1 MPSAQLTSCYHFK
14 VEYLKDLN
22 EEQKKAVLH
31 RDRPLLVLA
40 GAGSGKTRVITY
52 RILSLIRE
60 GVSPSEIL
68 AITFTNKAAKEMK
81 DRVGKL
87 LGKDKMLNFPVFS
100 GEYPFIST
108 FHSLGVHLLRQN
120 YSILGIPKH
129 FSIFDRQDS
138 LKLVKEALERSGLD
152 PKQHDASKILGA
164 ISRLK
169 GDMLRPEDIEGET
182 GSYSRKNLA
191 QIYSNYQ
198 KILKEEKGFD
208 FDDLLLE
215 SLSLLKNNK
224 AVLKKYNDL
233 WKYIHIDEYQ
243 DTNLVQYEMAKILS
257 PHGNIC
263 VVGDVD
269 QNIYSWRGADI
280 RNILNFERDFE
291 NAEVVILEENYRST
305 PIILEAA
312 NKVIEKNAKRYEKK
326 LFTKKISG
334 EKIHLEQSLTE
345 KDEAEFVVLKASEL
359 ISSGAE
365 PKEIAVFYR
374 ANFQSRILE
383 EAFLNAGIP
392 YQVLGTRFFERKEV
406 KDLVAYID
414 ASLNRD
420 KLSAQKRI
428 MNYPPRGIG
437 KVTMLAAF
445 SGAEDRLNDGAK
457 VKLRNFRKILDDIK
471 INSEELSVSKL
482 VAYTAKISGIEDLLS
497 SGSDDEKE
505 RIFNLKEL
513 ENLAR
518 RYDGMPKGDGVL
530 KFLEDAALA
539 SDQDELREDKNG
551 VKLMT
556 VHASKGLEF
565 DYCFITGLEDGL
577 FPMRLSDE
585 KISEDEKEE
594 ERRLF
599 YVALTRARKKVFL
612 TLASIRT
619 VFGSQ
624 GVNLPSEFLLDI
636 PEDLI
641 EVSGDN
647 SAPRRHFGSGEEKIG
662 LIDWD

>member
-1 MPSAQLTSCYHFK
+1 
-14 VEYLKDLN
+14 
-22 EEQKKAVLH
+22 
-31 RDRPLLVLA
+31 
-40 GAGSGKTRVITY
+40 
-52 RILSLIRE
+52 
-60 GVSPSEIL
+60 
-68 AITFTNKAAKEMK
+68 
-81 DRVGKL
+81 
-87 LGKDKMLNFPVFS
+87 
-100 GEYPFIST
+100 
-108 FHSLGVHLLRQN
+108 
-120 YSILGIPKH
+120 
-129 FSIFDRQDS
+129 
-138 LKLVKEALERSGLD
+138 
-152 PKQHDASKILGA
+152 
-164 ISRLK
+164 
-169 GDMLRPEDIEGET
+169 
-182 GSYSRKNLA
+182 
-191 QIYSNYQ
+191 
-198 KILKEEKGFD
+198 
-208 FDDLLLE
+208 
-215 SLSLLKNNK
+215 
-224 AVLKKYNDL
+224 LKKYNDL

-291 NAEVVILEENYRST
+291 KAEVVILEENYRST

-312 NKVIEKNAKRYEKK
+312 NKVIEKNAKRHEKK

-457 VKLRNFRKILDDIK
+457 VKLHNFRKILDDIK
-471 INSEELSVSKL
+471 MNSEELSVSKL

-497 SGSDDEKE
+497 SGSLDEKE

-539 SDQDELREDKNG
+539 SDQDELRENKNG

-565 DYCFITGLEDGL
+565 DHCFITGLEDGL

-612 TLASIRT
+612 TLSSIRT

-647 SAPRRHFGSGEEKIG
+647 SAPRRHFGFGGEKIG